1 MAVWIIAAG
10 GKTDKSALANYSKTL
25 SAPVSLE
32 RRERLEG
39 KVALPSDDIYAWGFP
54 DTPKGGNRRKI
65 AEIKPGDV
73 CFFCT
78 TSTVGERRDWL
89 NAYHWVARVRAKI
102 DPDLHKEVS
111 LAFWDSESFLPYL
124 LERPIPISVSCE
136 DFGKSIDPSG
146 EFYVGSPQSSTK
158 LADPAKLRHV
168 ISKYGSVD
176 SWADAYIGTNA
187 AIKAG
192 GSSVVEVQG
201 VSDASTPVT
210 EPIDARL
217 EKFCNVAVRPEQA
230 LFRRRLFMAYGGKCA
245 VSGCSVVQAL
255 DAAHLFG
262 RDWRKGHNNAT
273 DGILLRKD
281 LHALYDSQL
290 LKICEA
296 GYVRMSGDAA
306 ISYPE
311 LEGVKVMSPVNDESV

>member
-10 GKTDKSALANYSKTL
+10 GKTDKSALANYNKTL

-32 RRERLEG
+32 RRERLDG
-39 KVALPSDDIYAWGFP
+39 KVALPSDDVYAWGFP

-78 TSTVGERRDWL
+78 TSTVGKRRDWL
-89 NAYHWVARVRAKI
+89 NAYNWVARVRANI

-111 LAFWDSESFLPYL
+111 LAFWDSANFLPYI

-146 EFYVGSPQSSTK
+146 KFYVGSPQSSTK

-176 SWADAYIGTNA
+176 SWADGFIEISSIA
-187 AIKAG
+187 AG
-192 GSSVVEVQG
+192 GSSVLDVQG
-201 VSDASTPVT
+201 FSTASTPVA
-210 EPIDARL
+210 ESIDARL
-217 EKFCNVAVRPEQA
+217 AKFCNVEVRPEQA
-230 LFRRRLFMAYGGKCA
+230 LFRRRLFIAYGGRCA

-255 DAAHLFG
+255 DAAHLRG
-262 RDWRKGHNNAT
+262 RDWRKGHNNAI

-290 LKICEA
+290 LTICEA
-296 GYVRMSGDAA
+296 GYVRMSGDA
-306 ISYPE
+306 IVSYPE
-311 LEGVKVMSPVNDESV
+311 LEGVKVMSPDYEESF